1 MLPTLPTSDKTVTY
15 RIIIL
20 VSEQTAD
27 NMSTRSGAEFRTG
40 TSAPLHPEEMPDW
53 AKSKLRNQEESKAQI
68 EFLLAQL
75 VGLKTVKSTD
85 ALPLASTTH
94 NDTPPPHAPDD
105 QKNESPWDAA
115 KQGAKPEVTA
125 FNGSLDPKKYMDWEV
140 GLDEYFD

>member
-1 MLPTLPTSDKTVTY
+1 MSRQSPRRHSPLRLQSLSLYLSLFLPLFSPTPVLPTLPTSDKTVTY

-53 AKSKLRNQEESKAQI
+53 AKSILRNQEELKAQI

-94 NDTPPPHAPDD
+94 NDTLIR
-105 QKNESPWDAA
+105 
-115 KQGAKPEVTA
+115 T
-125 FNGSLDPKKYMDWEV
+125 
-140 GLDEYFD
+140 